1 MLSCDLYMVCWVKC
15 HEHESI
21 AAGVTE
27 NLEAVGDTAGYLMPE
42 VDSHMPVSLCDTRKH
57 DS

>member
-1 MLSCDLYMVCWVKC
+1 MVCWVKC
-15 HEHESI
+15 HEHGSI

-42 VDSHMPVSLCDTRKH
+42 VDSHMPVPLCDTRKH
-57 DS
+57 DSQGL